1 MKTFVFWLMALLVLC
16 LGLAV
21 PSAAEVVGKITQVEG
36 RVDFLK
42 AGKLPALQAKLDDGV
57 EVGDVLRTKSL
68 SKAQIT
74 FMDNTVITVS
84 PEARI
89 AIEDYMFDPGQGK
102 RSAVLQ
108 LFQGLAHVVVSK
120 LYKVAEPDF
129 VVKTNTAVMGVRG
142 TDFGLRIEPDSSTI
156 LNFEGKTEVG
166 NIYPEVG
173 DLLFKKADKIAY
185 SWGGGNTVLL
195 VNMQGT
201 TVYFDKP
208 PTLPFSISDYDRQF
222 FMHQVRG
229 EFVRSGQGTT
239 PGGPTGYVALG
250 GGDIV
255 PVSYSAPG
263 SLSPGTNTSKIFTSF
278 SIPQPITYPP
288 NWRGYT
294 STPPPSPSP
303 PTYSFTETYTGDY
316 QLTSTTEN
324 VGVYTNNPPGFSGGM
339 GTRTGVYSGSFTT
352 LFTLTGTGPSFA
364 SSNTGTFTASTIS
377 GTVSG
382 TLGQPLTGT
391 IIFQNASTSGGTL
404 FNFSGQVTISP
415 NGNLTVSN
423 LAGTITLGETTGT
436 LTGTWVQTPST
447 TSTTTSTTVVTASR
461 LTSPPVVTANSSS
474 PTPVVNADPPSS
486 PRLSSHL
493 GQHMAKT
500 VLGAYLPGH
509 NSGNLP
515 VFLARL
521 SHAR

>member
-42 AGKLPALQAKLDDGV
+42 GGKLPALQAKLDDGV

-74 FMDNTVITVS
+74 FIDNTVITIS

-89 AIEDYMFDPGQGK
+89 AIEEYMFDPGQGK

-142 TDFGLRIEPDSSTI
+142 TDIGLRIQPNSSTI
-156 LNFEGKTEVG
+156 LNFEGQTEVG
-166 NIYPEVG
+166 NLYPEVG
-173 DLLFKKADKIAY
+173 DLLFKKANKIAF
-185 SWGGGNTVLL
+185 SWGGGKTVLL
-195 VNMQGT
+195 GNMQST
-201 TVYFDKP
+201 TVYTDTL
-208 PTLPFSISDYDRQF
+208 PTLAASISDYDRHF
-222 FMHQVRG
+222 FMRQLGG
-229 EFVRSGQGTT
+229 EFLPSGRSTT
-239 PGGPTGYVALG
+239 PGGPTLYAALG
-250 GGDIV
+250 GGDTV
-255 PVSYSAPG
+255 PGSYSAPG
-263 SLSPGTNTSKIFTSF
+263 SLSQATNAATTTFTSF
-278 SIPQPITYPP
+278 STPQPIVTPISQ
-288 NWRGYT
+288 G
-294 STPPPSPSP
+294 STQPVSS
-303 PTYSFTETYTGDY
+303 TYSFTETFSGPY
-316 QLTSTTEN
+316 QLTSTTSN
-324 VGVYTNNPPGFSGGM
+324 VGDYTNYPPDYSGGS
-339 GTRTGVYSGSFTT
+339 GTRTGVYPGSFTT
-352 LFTLTGTGPSFA
+352 LFKLEGTGPSFA
-364 SSNTGTFTASTIS
+364 SYNTGTFTASTIS

-382 TLGQPLTGT
+382 ILGQPLTGT
-391 IIFQNASTSGGTL
+391 INFQNASTSGGTT

-415 NGNLTVSN
+415 NGNLTLSN
-423 LAGTITLGETTGT
+423 LTGTIILGTTGT
-436 LTGTWVQTPST
+436 LTGTWVQTDPPT
-447 TSTTTSTTVVTASR
+447 PTKVVTTNLPS
-461 LTSPPVVTANSSS
+461 LTSIVTANSSS

-486 PRLSSHL
+486 PRLRSHL
-493 GQHMAKT
+493 GQHMANT
-500 VLGAYLPGH
+500 VLGTYLPGY

>member
-1 MKTFVFWLMALLVLC
+1 
-16 LGLAV
+16 
-21 PSAAEVVGKITQVEG
+21 
-36 RVDFLK
+36 
-42 AGKLPALQAKLDDGV
+42 
-57 EVGDVLRTKSL
+57 
-68 SKAQIT
+68 
-74 FMDNTVITVS
+74 
-84 PEARI
+84 
-89 AIEDYMFDPGQGK
+89 
-102 RSAVLQ
+102 VLQ

-129 VVKTNTAVMGVRG
+129 VIKTNTAVMGVRG
-142 TDFGLRIEPDSSTI
+142 TDFGLRILPNSSTI

-185 SWGGGNTVLL
+185 SWGGGKTVLL

-222 FMHQVRG
+222 FMRQLG
-229 EFVRSGQGTT
+229 GGFLPSGRGTT

-263 SLSPGTNTSKIFTSF
+263 SLGLGTNTSRSFTSF

-288 NWRGYT
+288 SWQGYIST
-294 STPPPSPSP
+294 SAPSPSP
-303 PTYSFTETYTGDY
+303 TTYSFTETFSGPYL
-316 QLTSTTEN
+316 LTSTTEN
-324 VGVYTNNPPGFSGGM
+324 VGVYTNDPPGYSGGM
-339 GTRTGVYSGSFTT
+339 GTRTGVYPGSFTT
-352 LFTLTGTGPSFA
+352 LFSLTGTGPSFA
-364 SSNTGTFTASTIS
+364 SSNTGTFTASIIS

-391 IIFQNASTSGGTL
+391 IIFQNASTSGGTA
-404 FNFSGQVTISP
+404 FNFSGQVTLSP

-423 LAGTITLGETTGT
+423 LTGNIILGETTGT
-436 LTGTWVQTPST
+436 LTGTWVQTP
-447 TSTTTSTTVVTASR
+447 TTTSTTAVTASLPTSPSVVTASL
-461 LTSPPVVTANSSS
+461 LTSPLVVTTNSSS
-474 PTPVVNADPPSS
+474 PPAVLNADPPSS
-486 PRLSSHL
+486 PRLGSHL
-493 GQHMAKT
+493 GHHMAKT
-500 VLGAYLPGH
+500 VLGTYLPGY

-515 VFLARL
+515 VLLARL

>member
-1 MKTFVFWLMALLVLC
+1 MKSFVFWLMALLVLC
-16 LGLAV
+16 LGLTV
-21 PSAAEVVGKITQVEG
+21 PSAAEVEGKITQVEG
-36 RVDFLK
+36 GVDFLK
-42 AGKLPALQAKLDDGV
+42 GGKLPALQAKLDDVV

-74 FMDNTVITVS
+74 FMDNTVLTVS

-89 AIEDYMFDPGQGK
+89 AIEEYMFDPGQGK

-129 VVKTNTAVMGVRG
+129 VIKTNTAVMGVRG
-142 TDFGLRIEPDSSTI
+142 TDFGLRILPNSSTI

-185 SWGGGNTVLL
+185 SWGGGKTVLL

-208 PTLPFSISDYDRQF
+208 PTLPFSISDSDRQF
-222 FMHQVRG
+222 FMRQLGG
-229 EFVRSGQGTT
+229 ELRSGG
-239 PGGPTGYVALG
+239 GGPTGYAALG

-255 PVSYSAPG
+255 PGSYSAPG
-263 SLSPGTNTSKIFTSF
+263 SLRPNSTTTLITGF
-278 SIPQPITYPP
+278 SIPQPFTDPT
-288 NWRGYT
+288 NWKGFT
-294 STPPPSPSP
+294 STPTPSPTPTP
-303 PTYSFTETYTGDY
+303 PTYSFTETYSGPY

-324 VGVYTNNPPGFSGGM
+324 VGVYTNDPPGYSGGS
-339 GTRTGVYSGSFTT
+339 GTRIGVYPGSFTT
-352 LFTLTGTGPSFA
+352 LFSLTGTGPSFA
-364 SSNTGTFTASTIS
+364 PLNTGIFTASTIT

-391 IIFQNASTSGGTL
+391 INFQNASTDGGTT
-404 FNFSGQVTISP
+404 FNFSGNVTISP

-423 LAGTITLGETTGT
+423 LTGTIILGTTGT
-436 LTGTWVQTPST
+436 LTGTWEQYPPDPPTPT
-447 TSTTTSTTVVTASR
+447 KVVTTNLPNSA
-461 LTSPPVVTANSSS
+461 TVVTANSSS
-474 PTPVVNADPPSS
+474 PPPVLKADPPAS
-486 PRLSSHL
+486 PRLRGHL
-493 GQHMAKT
+493 GQNMAKT
-500 VLGAYLPGH
+500 VLGTYLPGY

>member
-42 AGKLPALQAKLDDGV
+42 GGKLPALQAKLDDGV

-74 FMDNTVITVS
+74 FMDNTVITIS

-89 AIEDYMFDPGQGK
+89 AIEEYMFDPGQGK

-142 TDFGLRIEPDSSTI
+142 TDFGLRILPNSSTI

-173 DLLFKKADKIAY
+173 ELLFKKADKIAFAY
-185 SWGGGNTVLL
+185 SFGGGNTVLL
-195 VNMQGT
+195 VDMQGT

-208 PTLPFSISDYDRQF
+208 PTLPFSISDFDRQSF
-222 FMHQVRG
+222 IHQ
-229 EFVRSGQGTT
+229 
-239 PGGPTGYVALG
+239 LG
-250 GGDIV
+250 GGIFPFDPSFRGGAPGGGDLV
-255 PVSYSAPG
+255 PVSYNAPG
-263 SLSPGTNTSKIFTSF
+263 SVQPTNTSNTTTTTTFFTSF
-278 SIPQPITYPP
+278 TLWGKLIVTPISQGSPQPV
-288 NWRGYT
+288 G
-294 STPPPSPSP
+294 S
-303 PTYSFTETYTGDY
+303 TYSFTETYSGPY
-316 QLTSTTEN
+316 LLTSTIPY
-324 VGVYTNNPPGFSGGM
+324 VGVYTNDPPGYSGGM
-339 GTRTGVYSGSFTT
+339 GIRTGVYPGYFTT
-352 LFTLTGTGPSFA
+352 LFSLTGTGPNFA
-364 SSNTGTFTASTIS
+364 PYNTGTLTAYIIN

-382 TLGQPLTGT
+382 ILGQPLTGT
-391 IIFQNASTSGGTL
+391 IIFQNASTSGGAIL
-404 FNFSGQVTISP
+404 NFSGQVTINP

-423 LAGTITLGETTGT
+423 LTGTILLGETTGT
-436 LTGTWVQTPST
+436 LTGTWVQYYTTPDPKNLPT
-447 TSTTTSTTVVTASR
+447 PTTVVTKN
-461 LTSPPVVTANSSS
+461 LPTSTTLVTANSAS

-486 PRLSSHL
+486 PRLRSHL
-493 GQHMAKT
+493 GQQMAKT
-500 VLGAYLPGH
+500 VLGTYLPGY